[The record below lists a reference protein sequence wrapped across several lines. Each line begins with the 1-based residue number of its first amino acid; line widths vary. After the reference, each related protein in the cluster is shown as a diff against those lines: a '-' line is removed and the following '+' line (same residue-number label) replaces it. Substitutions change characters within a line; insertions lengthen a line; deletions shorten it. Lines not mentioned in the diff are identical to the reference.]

1 MIKNIKVENT
11 NIVEVANFVY
21 NIPTG
26 KKIHTS
32 TYKKKTKKLSIPFF
46 Y

>member
-26 KKIHTS
+26 KKN
-32 TYKKKTKKLSIPFF
+32 TYEYIQKKKKLSIPFF